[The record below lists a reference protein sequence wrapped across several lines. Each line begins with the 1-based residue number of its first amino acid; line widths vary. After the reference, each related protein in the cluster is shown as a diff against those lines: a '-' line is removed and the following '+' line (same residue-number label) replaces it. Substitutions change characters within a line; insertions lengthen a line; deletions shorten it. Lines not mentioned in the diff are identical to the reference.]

1 MNIFMKQGN
10 PMQAGCK
17 GTAPV
22 VLLNK
27 TIGSLLSLM
36 ASSFDRTPL
45 GSLA

>member
-22 VLLNK
+22 VLNK